1 MSASHTGGWKGFI
14 HKPDLSSLLSV
25 DVAIQLPYY
34 DIIYSKTES
43 SVHLTRMTKIQSD
56 YINCISM

>member
-14 HKPDLSSLLSV
+14 HKPGLSSLLSV

-34 DIIYSKTES
+34 DIIYSKTQS
-43 SVHLTRMTKIQSD
+43 SVHLTRITKI
-56 YINCISM
+56 

>member
-14 HKPDLSSLLSV
+14 HKPGLFSLLSV

-34 DIIYSKTES
+34 DIIYGKT
-43 SVHLTRMTKIQSD
+43 
-56 YINCISM
+56 